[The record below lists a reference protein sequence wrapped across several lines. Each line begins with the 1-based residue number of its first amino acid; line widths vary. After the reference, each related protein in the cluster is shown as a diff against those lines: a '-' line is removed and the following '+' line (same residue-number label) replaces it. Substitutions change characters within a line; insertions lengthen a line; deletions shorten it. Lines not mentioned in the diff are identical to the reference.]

1 MSPAQT
7 STGIYPELVEGL
19 VSKITEEV
27 PPLTYRRQLKKL
39 LKTIGQVFVYID
51 ANETFS
57 VEDKTL
63 VKQFFLEEL
72 FSPKVR
78 VLRERFPDDFDAFDF
93 LLHPQDT
100 AIAPPVSNN
109 QAVPVMPDGPG
120 SRQNGELEQMLSASE
135 VALRLQ
141 LSPKTIYS
149 YAKRG
154 LIPHRRIQT
163 NLLFVE
169 SELADL
175 FKARKLKS
183 RKQNDDNQQPDHSPE
198 LPVEIQT

>member
-1 MSPAQT
+1 M
-7 STGIYPELVEGL
+7 
-19 VSKITEEV
+19 
-27 PPLTYRRQLKKL
+27 PLCTASAVFPCLL
-39 LKTIGQVFVYID
+39 LKTAVFHLRSLSSFWGPAQV
-51 ANETFS
+51 S
-57 VEDKTL
+57 
-63 VKQFFLEEL
+63 
-72 FSPKVR
+72 
-78 VLRERFPDDFDAFDF
+78 
-93 LLHPQDT
+93 
-100 AIAPPVSNN
+100 N
-109 QAVPVMPDGPG
+109 QAVPVTPDGLG

-175 FKARKLKS
+175 FKAGKLKG

>member
-51 ANETFS
+51 ADETFS
-57 VEDKTL
+57 AEDKTL

-78 VLRERFPDDFDAFDF
+78 VLRERFPDDFDAFDLF
-93 LLHPQDT
+93 LHPQDT
-100 AIAPPVSNN
+100 TIAPPVSN
-109 QAVPVMPDGPG
+109 QAVPVTPDGPG